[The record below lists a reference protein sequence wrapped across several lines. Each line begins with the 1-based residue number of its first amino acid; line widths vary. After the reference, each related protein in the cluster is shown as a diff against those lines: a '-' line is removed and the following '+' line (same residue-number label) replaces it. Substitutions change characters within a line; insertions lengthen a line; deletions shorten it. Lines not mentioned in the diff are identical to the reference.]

1 MGLHHNRDLNLL
13 HKIIGVALL
22 DDDLC
27 QKLLHQSTRKDVLNQ
42 WGLSQQVRGL
52 LECLPDQP
60 CLEALAAY
68 LYSNFFSD
76 EKLH

>member
-1 MGLHHNRDLNLL
+1 MGLRYNRDLDLL

-27 QKLLHQSTRKDVLNQ
+27 QKLLRQSARKDVLNR
-42 WGLSQQVRGL
+42 WRLSQRAL
-52 LECLPDQP
+52 DSLERLPDQP

-68 LYSNFFSD
+68 LYNSFFSD
-76 EKLH
+76 EKLQ